1 MRNERPGRC
10 RDRALELRLAMSNI
24 STCPDVVKPPRRES
38 SPLAAI
44 RAKCLDCCCG
54 SFKTV
59 RYCPCDG
66 LNSTACDLWLFR
78 FGKRPATIRRGPL
91 ARFLDPAAMPDA
103 ATALEDCR

>member
-1 MRNERPGRC
+1 MTTLTTSPDAVKAPR
-10 RDRALELRLAMSNI
+10 RDRAA
-24 STCPDVVKPPRRES
+24 T

-54 SFKTV
+54 SVKAVKFCTL
-59 RYCPCDG
+59 DG
-66 LNSTACDLWLFR
+66 ADSTRCALWPFR

-103 ATALEDCR
+103 QTPLEECR

>member
-1 MRNERPGRC
+1 M
-10 RDRALELRLAMSNI
+10 LNI
-24 STCPDVVKPPRRES
+24 SAQPNTVKTPRRES

-44 RAKCLDCCCG
+44 RAKCMDCCCG

-66 LNSTACDLWLFR
+66 LNSTACALWPFR